1 MEIQPQDYNIWAGSQ
16 TRNGFAADE
25 IISSLQK
32 AIRRAMEEQACQ
44 YAYELQVSGPIFLEK
59 LWRRL
64 LTISVEDIGFGN
76 LNAAVYVN
84 TMNEMRKNFPYDDG
98 DQPMYFIHAIRIL
111 CSSNKDRSSDF
122 LKNIIIKE
130 AAMGKKPEIMDLAL
144 DKHTVRGKAMGRGS
158 KHFFEEACKVFP
170 QIPVDNDYRERYG
183 KILEEYDPSKN
194 VPGAFKYNPA
204 QA

>member
-1 MEIQPQDYNIWAGSQ
+1 MAEYNLWASAT

-25 IISSLQK
+25 VISCLQK
-32 AIRRAMEEQACQ
+32 SIRRAMEEEACR
-44 YAYELQVSGPIFLEK
+44 YAYELYTSGPTLLEK

-76 LNAAVYVN
+76 LDAAVYVN
-84 TMNEMRKNFPYDDG
+84 TLNEMRKNFPYDDG

-111 CSSNKDRSSDF
+111 CSSGKDRSSDF

-130 AAMGKKPEIMDLAL
+130 AAMGKKIEIMDLAL
-144 DKHTVRGKAMGRGS
+144 DKHTVRGQQMGRGS
-158 KHFFEEACKVFP
+158 KHFFEEASKVIP

-183 KILEEYDPSKN
+183 KILETYDPSKA
-194 VPGAFKYNPA
+194 VPEAFKFSQG

>member
-1 MEIQPQDYNIWAGSQ
+1 MGAYNIWAASV
-16 TRNGFAADE
+16 TKNGFAADE

-32 AIRRAMEEQACQ
+32 SIRRAMVEEACQ
-44 YAYELQVSGPIFLEK
+44 HAYELYVSGPVFLEK
-59 LWRRL
+59 MWRRL

-111 CSSNKDRSSDF
+111 CESEKDRSSDY

-130 AAMGKKPEIMDLAL
+130 AAMGKKPEILDVAL
-144 DKHTVRGKAMGRGS
+144 DKHTKRGQEMGRGS
-158 KHFFEEACKVFP
+158 KHFFEEGTKVIP
-170 QIPVDNDYRERYG
+170 QLAITNDYRERYG
-183 KILEEYDPSKN
+183 KILENYSPDKN
-194 VPGAFKYNPA
+194 VPDAFVYNTG
-204 QA
+204 QY

>member
-1 MEIQPQDYNIWAGSQ
+1 MAAFNIWAASQ
-16 TRNGFAADE
+16 TRSGFATDE
-25 IISSLQK
+25 IVSCLQK
-32 AIRRAMEEQACQ
+32 SIRRAMVEEACQ
-44 YAYELQVSGPIFLEK
+44 YAYELYISGPVYLEK

-76 LNAAVYVN
+76 LDAAVQVN

-111 CSSNKDRSSDF
+111 CASTKDRSSDY

-144 DKHTVRGKAMGRGS
+144 DKHTVRGQAMGRGS
-158 KHFFEEACKVFP
+158 KHFFEEATKVIP
-170 QIPVDNDYRERYG
+170 QLEIDNDYRERYG
-183 KILEEYDPSKN
+183 KILETYSPDKN
-194 VPGAFKYNPA
+194 VPDAFVYNTG
-204 QA
+204 QY